1 MFLKLTLIIALCF
14 SCANV
19 FAKDKQEE
27 CGPAVD
33 NADQLAAAKEC
44 DYSDSGLNGV
54 LHRTLSGKKK
64 SSATEDANKDA
75 QINKEQK
82 READASKVVIDE
94 NQKVVDKKSILK
106 NDEFSSPQ
114 QLQSVK
120 FALLEKLALECSK
133 GFVVEGERYLPVKNT
148 NALKLE
154 LIHHCL

>member
-19 FAKDKQEE
+19 FAKDQKEE

-44 DYSDSGLNGV
+44 DYSDTGLNGV

-64 SSATEDANKDA
+64 SNATDDVNKDA

-82 READASKVVIDE
+82 RETEITKVAVEEKIA
-94 NQKVVDKKSILK
+94 DKKNILK
-106 NDEFSSPQ
+106 ADEFSSPQ
-114 QLQSVK
+114 QLQTAK
-120 FALLEKLALECSK
+120 FTLLETLALECTK
-133 GFVVEGERYLPVKNT
+133 GFVVEGERYLPVKNSK
-148 NALKLE
+148 ALKLE
-154 LIHHCL
+154 LIYHCL